1 MPPTLRRRRRAAV
14 LLADRPDV
22 VRRARDVRPEA
33 VGRVVAAHRH
43 GRAVLVGAAVGA
55 VGRPVLHL
63 GRCP

>member
-1 MPPTLRRRRRAAV
+1 MPPTLRRRRAA
-14 LLADRPDV
+14 LQLADGPDA

-33 VGRVVAAHRH
+33 VCRVVAPNSH

-55 VGRPVLHL
+55 VGRPVLEL

>member
-1 MPPTLRRRRRAAV
+1 MPPTLRRRRAAV
-14 LLADRPDV
+14 QLADCPDA
-22 VRRARDVRPEA
+22 VRRARDVRPKA
-33 VGRVVAAHRH
+33 VCCVVAPHRH